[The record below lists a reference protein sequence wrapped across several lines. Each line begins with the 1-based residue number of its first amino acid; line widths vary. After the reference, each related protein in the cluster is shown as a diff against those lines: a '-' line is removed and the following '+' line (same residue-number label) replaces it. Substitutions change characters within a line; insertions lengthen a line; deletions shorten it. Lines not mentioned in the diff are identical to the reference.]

1 MYCSLFTH
9 SPVDENLGCFQFLA
23 ITNKAVMNICVQVF
37 VCTYAFFS
45 LGEIAGSKMAELYD
59 VCIFNFL
66 IKCQTLSQVAVPLY
80 VTPSSVVIVSSSSST
95 CQHLLWSVF
104 NFRCSNRWVVPS
116 NCSFNLH
123 FPMTNGMEHLCMYL
137 FAIHTSS
144 WVNCLLKYFVFLKLD
159 CTPSPLIV
167 LFFIQL

>member
-95 CQHLLWSVF
+95 CQHLLWSV
-104 NFRCSNRWVVPS
+104 
-116 NCSFNLH
+116 L
-123 FPMTNGMEHLCMYL
+123 L
-137 FAIHTSS
+137 FEE
-144 WVNCLLKYFVFLKLD
+144 
-159 CTPSPLIV
+159 
-167 LFFIQL
+167 FFIWLIQILCQTYVLRIFSSSLWLAFFFSEWWSSKRKVYNFEKIQFINF